1 MLQVGKRRKKTPG
14 AKHKPSHHFCGHFR
28 GPDSSDKSTGVQRA
42 DLWRI
47 GDRAASMRWQK
58 GYAMLCRYAD
68 LRIATACDN
77 TSVATKIA
85 KWQLRSRRIGTEV
98 QNSSILVATHCNI
111 NSFDRCGCETRTE
124 WVEST
129 NLSSAGSLSQVVK
142 TNHMQ
147 VLQGLQG
154 WRLLKYIEPR
164 IYIWNHSMEI
174 QWNTKIPW
182 NVEVSCSKGLWAAK
196 PQIGFNWN
204 KKSSKIQESAQLQEL
219 SVFAH
224 AKSGRGEWSWASPTS
239 PSDSNKKSW
248 WFPLISNGLGTCF
261 NGCRPLYS
269 PGQRQNP
276 DLAVGM
282 ESRYQRSSLARKS
295 PMFHHT
301 VHLLLLMFYFLQTC
315 SSHPHV
321 STQVWVPEGKQRKAV
336 TVPEPGASCLLS
348 QAPQGLCR
356 GTVSYFV

>member
-1 MLQVGKRRKKTPG
+1 MVQVGKRRKKTPG

-58 GYAMLCRYAD
+58 GYAMLCRYPD

-129 NLSSAGSLSQVVK
+129 NLSSVGSLSQVIK

-154 WRLLKYIEPR
+154 WRFLKYIEPR
-164 IYIWNHSMEI
+164 IYIWNQSMEI

-182 NVEVSCSKGLWAAK
+182 NVEVSVQKVCELQNRKLVS
-196 PQIGFNWN
+196 IGTKRVPKF
-204 KKSSKIQESAQLQEL
+204 KKVPNCRSCQYLHMQNLAGGVKLGQSDLSIRLQQKIVMISVDFQRTRHMLQRMSSTLLAR
-219 SVFAH
+219 AT
-224 AKSGRGEWSWASPTS
+224 AKSWAGRGNGIKVSAIKPGQKIPKVSSYCTYVVTDVLFSSDMFFTS
-239 PSDSNKKSW
+239 
-248 WFPLISNGLGTCF
+248 TCF
-261 NGCRPLYS
+261 H
-269 PGQRQNP
+269 PG
-276 DLAVGM
+276 L
-282 ESRYQRSSLARKS
+282 
-295 PMFHHT
+295 
-301 VHLLLLMFYFLQTC
+301 
-315 SSHPHV
+315 
-321 STQVWVPEGKQRKAV
+321 STR
-336 TVPEPGASCLLS
+336 
-348 QAPQGLCR
+348 R
-356 GTVSYFV
+356 